1 MPVLYLLIFIG
12 IIVLWFSLRFLFKP
26 IGQFF
31 IKRYT
36 NIKNTIEE
44 ETTNGK

>member
-12 IIVLWFSLRFLFKP
+12 IISLWFALRFLFKP

-31 IKRYT
+31 IKRYE
-36 NIKNTIEE
+36 NIKQTIEE
-44 ETTNGK
+44 EKTNDK